1 MHDTNTFRLFERI
14 SILLETEERK
24 GCTARGLKLV
34 HARILDYLARCSS
47 HSDTPL
53 AVAEYLGLTK
63 GTVSQSISLLENK
76 GYLHKTPDEDDK
88 RVVHLSLSVMGSQLL
103 SELRPL
109 NIFAQADQL
118 LATQQVKT
126 VGEALNS
133 VLLALQQ
140 SSDAKTFGVCNSC
153 AHFVEQSDN
162 NQCKVNQSL
171 VSQDDADKICR
182 HHVPTTSPNIREYE
196 NV

>member
-1 MHDTNTFRLFERI
+1 
-14 SILLETEERK
+14 
-24 GCTARGLKLV
+24 
-34 HARILDYLARCSS
+34 
-47 HSDTPL
+47 
-53 AVAEYLGLTK
+53 
-63 GTVSQSISLLENK
+63 
-76 GYLHKTPDEDDK
+76 
-88 RVVHLSLSVMGSQLL
+88 MGRQLL

-118 LATQQVKT
+118 LASKQVKT

-140 SSDAKTFGVCNSC
+140 SSDAKTFGVCSSC
-153 AHFVEQSDN
+153 DN
-162 NQCKVNQSL
+162 FFKEADNHRCKADQSL

-182 HHVPTTSPNIREYE
+182 HHVPTTSLNIREYE

>member
-1 MHDTNTFRLFERI
+1 MHDTNSFRLFERI
-14 SILLETEERK
+14 SILLEAEERK

-34 HARILDYLARCSS
+34 HARILDYLAQCSS

-53 AVAEYLGLTK
+53 AVADYLGLTK
-63 GTVSQSISLLENK
+63 GTVSQSISLLERK
-76 GYLHKTPDEDDK
+76 GYLHKTPDSEDK
-88 RVVHLSLSVMGSQLL
+88 RVVHLSLSTMGRALL
-103 SELRPL
+103 AELKPL

-140 SSDAKTFGVCNSC
+140 SSHAKSFGVCSSC
-153 AHFVEQSDN
+153 THFVAQEYDN
-162 NQCKVNQSL
+162 HCTAAQSL
-171 VSQDDADKICR
+171 VSQDDADRICR
-182 HHVPTTSPNIREYE
+182 HHVPTTPLILREYE